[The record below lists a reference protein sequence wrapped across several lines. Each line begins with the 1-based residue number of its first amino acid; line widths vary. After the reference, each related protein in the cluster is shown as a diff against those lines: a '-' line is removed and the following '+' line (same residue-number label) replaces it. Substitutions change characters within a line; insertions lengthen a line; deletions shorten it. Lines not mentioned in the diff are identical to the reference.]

1 MLEETEITR
10 AIITDAVEEFLNSLE
25 VDVVIGGGG
34 PSGIVAARYLSD
46 AGLSVALFEKKL
58 SIGGGMWGGGMLY
71 PRIVVQDD
79 AKFILEQAGVRLKR
93 WQDSDNYTANSIE
106 SVVKLTASAIDAGAR
121 IFNGITIEDVM
132 VRQHSITGV
141 VINSSAVMAAGLHVD
156 PLSVASKFVIDATG
170 HPLEICRVVE
180 SKGCRLRTK
189 SGKIEGERP
198 MWAQRAEELVV
209 ENTREIYPGLYV
221 CGMAANAAYGA
232 PRMGPVFG
240 GMLRSGKRAAELIAE
255 RIEG

>member
-156 PLSVASKFVIDATG
+156 PLSVASKFVIDAT
-170 HPLEICRVVE
+170 
-180 SKGCRLRTK
+180 K